1 MMCPIYTIGSFYV
14 GPEMHMSAQIKKL
27 EVGPIK
33 KKVRSRLIKNFIG
46 QVGSKMR

>member
-1 MMCPIYTIGSFYV
+1 MCPIYTIGSFYV

-33 KKVRSRLIKNFIG
+33 KKRLE
-46 QVGSKMR
+46 VGSLKILYDRSAPK